1 MYLSTKSIEK
11 CFKKCADLAANF
23 ELHGV
28 EPGLLLAE
36 LELQLLLQR
45 RRHAL
50 LLPVPF
56 VHLAGTSRAAA
67 FCSKKK
73 SGEWRVL
80 FKSEFRILKFL
91 STQHTFV
98 LTWDHFP
105 NRSHVSNIN
114 RVFGCSFFGPSSP
127 GLLGV
132 SFQIWMAKKE
142 EGKLEFFRC
151 KKKEQKPQALP
162 FLSRIGSNK
171 IQKSDSFLTW
181 NLTKLHCNYK
191 KRCESPE
198 NSQNLEWCTV
208 EIIL

>member
-45 RRHAL
+45 RCHAL

-73 SGEWRVL
+73 SG
-80 FKSEFRILKFL
+80 KK
-91 STQHTFV
+91 
-98 LTWDHFP
+98 
-105 NRSHVSNIN
+105 NRMT
-114 RVFGCSFFGPSSP
+114 C
-127 GLLGV
+127 
-132 SFQIWMAKKE
+132 SFQIGVSNTEVLINAAHLRFNMRPLSKQKSCFQHQSCFLVVRSSGQAVLVFSEFPFKFEWQKKE

-171 IQKSDSFLTW
+171 IQESDSFLT
-181 NLTKLHCNYK
+181 
-191 KRCESPE
+191 
-198 NSQNLEWCTV
+198 
-208 EIIL
+208 

>member
-1 MYLSTKSIEK
+1 MLKDFSKSAHYMYLSTKSIEK

-73 SGEWRVL
+73 SG
-80 FKSEFRILKFL
+80 KK
-91 STQHTFV
+91 
-98 LTWDHFP
+98 
-105 NRSHVSNIN
+105 NRMT
-114 RVFGCSFFGPSSP
+114 C
-127 GLLGV
+127 
-132 SFQIWMAKKE
+132 SFQIGVSNTEVLINAAHLRFNMRPLSKQKSCFQHQSCFWLFVLRAKQSWPS
-142 EGKLEFFRC
+142 RS
-151 KKKEQKPQALP
+151 
-162 FLSRIGSNK
+162 FLS
-171 IQKSDSFLTW
+171 
-181 NLTKLHCNYK
+181 NLNGK
-191 KRCESPE
+191 KRRRKTRVLP
-198 NSQNLEWCTV
+198 L
-208 EIIL
+208 